1 MRSISKSLPRVARVR
16 ARATEPRRQ
25 RLPATPRRSRRQ
37 VTRPSLDSRRG
48 SAPRSTSASSRI
60 PIAQRRISV
69 GTSRPAPARRTDKL
83 PAAGDQLPPRRFAVI
98 RSSTQTCSIG
108 MSSRRFDQTCELSD
122 QSRSVPRAAA
132 LRERRLE
139 VFGIIGSLPTGRG
152 RPPSPIA
159 SIPLDS
165 LGYREL

>member
-1 MRSISKSLPRVARVR
+1 MRSISISLPRVARVR
-16 ARATEPRRQ
+16 AHATEPRRQ

-83 PAAGDQLPPRRFAVI
+83 PAAGEQLPPRRFALI
-98 RSSTQTCSIG
+98 RSSRQTCSMG
-108 MSSRRFDQTCELSD
+108 MSSRRFDQTFGLSD

-132 LRERRLE
+132 FGSDVLKCLESLVRYPRGEGVLRRPSRLY
-139 VFGIIGSLPTGRG
+139 L
-152 RPPSPIA
+152 
-159 SIPLDS
+159 
-165 LGYREL
+165 